1 MRPIFRR
8 LFNFAAAEP
17 GEPTDEQR
25 RRRAALEAE
34 VDRAGEEEISRREA
48 AARSAAIFAINV
60 AGTQTPEQLADA
72 AYRAA
77 KSQLED
83 LSTARTA
90 DNVAGVVNTGF
101 GVGRA
106 DGADIVNGQ
115 EPDGIVGQVYSAVMD
130 FGTCDECQ
138 KWDAALFP
146 YPYLETGGASV
157 QAPNPRC
164 HGTLKRCRC
173 IWMYITTGEVPAAV
187 PSSKGRVTA
196 PAYFTRAEK
205 QRVLTDSRV

>member
-1 MRPIFRR
+1 VRIFGRR
-8 LFNFAAAEP
+8 LSELADPDQPSA
-17 GEPTDEQR
+17 DEAR

-34 VDRAGEEEISRREA
+34 VDRAVEEEISRREA
-48 AARSAAIFAINV
+48 AARSAAIFAIHV
-60 AGTQTPEQLADA
+60 SGTQSPSELADS

-106 DGADIVNGQ
+106 DGAAILVEQN
-115 EPDGIVGQVYSAVMD
+115 PDEIAAQVYSAVMD
-130 FGTCDECQ
+130 MGTCDECS
-138 KWDAALFP
+138 KWDAATFP
-146 YPYLETGGASV
+146 YPYNETGGAAV

-164 HGTLKRCRC
+164 HGSTKRCRC
-173 IWMYITTGEVPAAV
+173 IWMYITTSEVPSAV
-187 PSSKGRVTA
+187 PSSKGRIA
-196 PAYFTRAEK
+196 PPAFPFTRP
-205 QRVLTDSRV
+205 LTDSRV